1 MEFTALSDLAR
12 NGFCVMATNAA
23 SEQVYNIARPVV
35 NSRRG
40 NLKSSS
46 VNNMLY
52 FNSALKTKKEAFT
65 VD

>member
-1 MEFTALSDLAR
+1 
-12 NGFCVMATNAA
+12 MAINAA